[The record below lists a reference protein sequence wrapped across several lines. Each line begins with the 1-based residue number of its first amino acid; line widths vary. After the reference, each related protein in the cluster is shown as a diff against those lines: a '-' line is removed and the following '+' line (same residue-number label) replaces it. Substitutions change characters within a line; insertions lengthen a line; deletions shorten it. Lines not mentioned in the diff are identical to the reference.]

1 MDPTLPPVQGNPNQP
16 VANTP
21 LPSESNITVTSSGP
35 SRSFNRVRLILIII
49 LIIVGITILGLL
61 FLKPKSNVTSIPT
74 NQIQIQKPTSEASSP
89 HYIGTDTASFK
100 DIESGA
106 STGEITRDIEKG
118 IVTRSISISLPTP
131 PEGSFYQAWAV
142 KDSENKFPLGNLVE
156 TSPGVYTLDT
166 INQFDISSFPNLE
179 FEDFYSTTKVTLENQ
194 DDDII
199 EKEIFKATFTK

>member
-1 MDPTLPPVQGNPNQP
+1 MHPTLPPVQVNPTQP

-35 SRSFNRVRLILIII
+35 SRSSNRVRLILIVI
-49 LIIVGITILGLL
+49 LIIVGITVLGLL
-61 FLKPKSNVTSIPT
+61 FLKPKSNVTSILT
-74 NQIQIQKPTSEASSP
+74 NQIQIQKPTSETSGP
-89 HYIGTDTASFK
+89 HYMGTDTASFK
-100 DIESGA
+100 DIVSGV
-106 STGEITRDIEKG
+106 SNGNITRVIEKG
-118 IVTRSISISLPTP
+118 IVTRSISISLSKP

-156 TSPGVYTLDT
+156 TSPGVYTLDS

>member
-1 MDPTLPPVQGNPNQP
+1 M
-16 VANTP
+16 
-21 LPSESNITVTSSGP
+21 PSESNITVTSSGP
-35 SRSFNRVRLILIII
+35 NRSSNRVRLILIVI
-49 LIIVGITILGLL
+49 LIIVGITVLGFL

-74 NQIQIQKPTSEASSP
+74 NQIQIQEPTSEASSP

-118 IVTRSISISLPTP
+118 IVTRSISISLPEP

-142 KDSENKFPLGNLVE
+142 KDSEDKFPLGNLEE

-166 INQFDISSFPNLE
+166 INQFDISSFGYLE
-179 FEDFYSTTKVTLENQ
+179 FEDFYSTTKVTLETQ
-194 DDDII
+194 DDDIM
-199 EKEIFKATFTK
+199 EKELFEATFTK